1 MHGTQLEQNLLKLIL
16 RVPCLLVPLVALDNR
31 DNIMWLALFE
41 EILLASIKAL
51 VIVPFASVV
60 VVVVAIGELLALLV
74 LLIRLSLYHVA
85 KLHDCLGSTA
95 TEVTVY
101 VKRGEVILIAVDH
114 VLIGDVG
121 DGCTSVEEVPGVGP

>member
-16 RVPCLLVPLVALDNR
+16 RVPCLLAPLVALDNR

-60 VVVVAIGELLALLV
+60 VIAIGELLALLV

-85 KLHDCLGSTA
+85 ELHDCLGSSA
-95 TEVTVY
+95 TEVTVD